1 MWTLSVTA
9 FAFIAVASTARIS
22 GQLQYDNATLTVPDN
37 WEGHHE
43 TLVKLMVQRLNSGG
57 WSHGDWEMDPNEAGL
72 RVQRVLTS
80 APWGPQRKKGEAPP
94 TQAIVSGG
102 DNFAAG
108 GGEGEV
114 AVGSGGGGGGVS
126 ETDLYLLGAIEKL
139 AKKVERL
146 EQRLLRTEEAL
157 YYVMDGQQKPQASYV
172 GVAPCREGFIR
183 AGRNCYLFG
192 RRPVDW
198 KSANTECRKAG
209 ALPAELETTEEG
221 SAVASTI
228 TSRTDLRGADYWTGG
243 LNPGLLWIWSHSGR
257 PVSTPLSPGDLQGG
271 NGGGV
276 VAPGKGGRCLKM
288 SFKPTGPSGR
298 YVYEGADCGARLRY
312 ICEDSGPEG
321 EGPAGNAIRRWERER
336 RLLSEIGAGASS

>member
-9 FAFIAVASTARIS
+9 FAFISLAKAGISVPFDNTTA
-22 GQLQYDNATLTVPDN
+22 TVPEN

-43 TLVKLMVQRLNSGG
+43 TLAKLMVQRLNSGG
-57 WSHGDWEMDPNEAGL
+57 WSHGNWEMDTNEAGL
-72 RVQRVLTS
+72 RVQRVLNQAT
-80 APWGPQRKKGEAPP
+80 WGPQRKKGEAPP

-102 DNFAAG
+102 G
-108 GGEGEV
+108 GSGEIQ
-114 AVGSGGGGGGVS
+114 VGGGGGGGVS

-139 AKKVERL
+139 AKKVERM
-146 EQRLLRTEEAL
+146 EQRLQRAEEAL
-157 YYVMDGQQKPQASYV
+157 YYVTEGQQKPQAPYV
-172 GVAPCREGFIR
+172 DAAPCREGFIR

-228 TSRTDLRGADYWTGG
+228 ISRTDLRGADYWTGG

-257 PVSTPLSPGDLQGG
+257 PVSAPLSPGDSQA
-271 NGGGV
+271 NGV
-276 VAPGKGGRCLKM
+276 VSPGKGGRCLKL
-288 SFKPTGPSGR
+288 SFKPTGRSGR
-298 YVYEGADCGARLRY
+298 YAYEGADCGARLRY
-312 ICEDSGPEG
+312 VCEDSGPDG

-336 RLLSEIGAGASS
+336 RLLAEAGNPTSE